1 MIPQYRTLLYATD
14 LSAHASGVFRH
25 AVSLARAYD
34 AVIHIVH
41 VMPALDPAMENY
53 LAAAMGEELFTDLE
67 EKNREELRQT
77 IMNRL
82 QAFADEELKDHPED
96 RARVVGI
103 EVHYGRP
110 AVSILETADRLDPD
124 LIICGTHS
132 KGLFQHAFLGSVAEK
147 VLRKSTRPVLVVPID
162 G

>member
-1 MIPQYRTLLYATD
+1 MIPHYRALLYATD
-14 LSAHASGVFRH
+14 LSAHSSGVFRH

-34 AVIHIVH
+34 AVIHILH

-53 LAAAMGEELFTDLE
+53 LAVAMGEEVFTALE

-77 IMNRL
+77 ILRRL
-82 QAFADEELKDHPED
+82 QSFADEELKEHPED
-96 RARVVGI
+96 RDRVAGI

-110 AVSILETADRLDPD
+110 AVTILETADRLDPD

-132 KGLFQHAFLGSVAEK
+132 KGLLQHAFLGSVAEK
-147 VLRKSTRPVLVVPID
+147 VVRKSTRPVLIVPISD
-162 G
+162 